1 MIGQYLADQF
11 DAELDDEEVHGVLK
25 HHGAEA
31 LEEAGDA
38 LLLEDGGEA
47 VSDPLVPGED
57 GRHLN
62 AAVQVVDDAPR
73 ALEVESV
80 QHSLQGGA
88 VRAAAWAWYWERP
101 GRLPSWGSRDTA
113 PWGNMMSAADTCDDN
128 THCEPLIF
136 PVGRLEDLEPGGLHQ
151 GGDGVVSD
159 RVDNLDQ

>member
-1 MIGQYLADQF
+1 MPGSWGCQRTTAPPVIGQLSERRPVIGPHLADQF
-11 DAELDDEEVHGVLK
+11 AAELDDEKVHGVLQ

-73 ALEVESV
+73 ALMV
-80 QHSLQGGA
+80 
-88 VRAAAWAWYWERP
+88 
-101 GRLPSWGSRDTA
+101 
-113 PWGNMMSAADTCDDN
+113 
-128 THCEPLIF
+128 
-136 PVGRLEDLEPGGLHQ
+136 
-151 GGDGVVSD
+151 
-159 RVDNLDQ
+159 